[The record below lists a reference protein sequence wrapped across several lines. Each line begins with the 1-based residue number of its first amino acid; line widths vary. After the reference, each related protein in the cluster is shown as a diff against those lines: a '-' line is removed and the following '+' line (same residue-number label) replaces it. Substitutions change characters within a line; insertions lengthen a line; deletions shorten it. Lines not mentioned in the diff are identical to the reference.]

1 MQYELFPRAR
11 HKYKLLSL
19 ASGSNGNCYYLGTS
33 EYGILIDAGIGVR
46 TIRKYLREY
55 GVAIETIMGVLVTH
69 DHADHIKSVS
79 ALGNKLHIPIYT
91 TRSVHQGISRSR
103 YCPEQLN
110 GSARIIQKNK
120 PFAIRDIEITAF
132 EVPHDSIQNV
142 GYQLKINDQT
152 IVLATDI
159 GRVTEEIINY
169 TRTAN
174 HLIIE
179 ANYDENMLRFGR
191 YPEILKKRI
200 SSGNGHLSNSL
211 TGELLTK
218 IFHERL
224 NEIWLCHLSQDNN
237 HPEVA
242 YNTVKDKLHEKGIL
256 VDKHVT
262 LRTLMRGKPS
272 CLKEFE

>member
-1 MQYELFPRAR
+1 MQYELFPRIKN
-11 HKYKLLSL
+11 KYKLLSL

-55 GVAIETIMGVLVTH
+55 GVAIETIMAILVTH

-79 ALGNKLHIPIYT
+79 ALGTKMHIPVYT
-91 TRSVHQGISRSR
+91 TQSVHEGIKRSK

-110 GSARIIQKNK
+110 GSARIIEKYN
-120 PFAIRDIEITAF
+120 PFTIKDIQITAF
-132 EVPHDSIQNV
+132 EVPHDSIENV
-142 GYQLKINDQT
+142 GYQIKIEDQT

-159 GRVTEEIINY
+159 GRITDQIIRY
-169 TRTAN
+169 ARTAN

-200 SSGNGHLSNSL
+200 TSGNGHLSNTM
-211 TGELLTK
+211 TGELLTQ
-218 IFHERL
+218 IFHDQL
-224 NEIWLCHLSQDNN
+224 DEIWLCHLSQDNN

-242 YNTVKDKLHEKGIL
+242 YNTVKTKLYEKGIV
-256 VDKHVT
+256 VDKHVI
-262 LRTLMRGKPS
+262 LRTLQRGKPS
-272 CLKEFE
+272 CLKEF